1 MFNWIYKQIED
12 EILDLVDERV
22 KKIKSLVGEPKRTL
36 TISLFDICGYNS
48 DATGLY
54 KEIERIHEYLNVEL
68 VKTEATEK
76 LVDKKKK
83 K

>member
-1 MFNWIYKQIED
+1 MFNYIYKQIED
-12 EILDLVDERV
+12 KILDLVDERV
-22 KKIKSLVGEPKRTL
+22 KNIKSLVGEPKRKL
-36 TISLFDICGYNS
+36 TFSLLDIYGYNS

-54 KEIERIHEYLNVEL
+54 KEIERIHEYLGVEL

-76 LVDKKKK
+76 LVAKKKK